1 MTSLGEER
9 SSSACHANADI
20 AIELL
25 AQTARAANGAVLAG
39 KVLGLVGY
47 GVLGREIARRAVRR
61 GMEVLYAD
69 LEPGAGPH
77 RRVLLSDL
85 LEHSDFVMPIGDGP
99 VASVLLP
106 RLKPG
111 ACLIDLF
118 GTHQEACAGLT
129 FMTVI

>member
-1 MTSLGEER
+1 MITPG
-9 SSSACHANADI
+9 SSADI

-25 AQTARAANGAVLAG
+25 ERKARALNGAGLAG

-47 GVLGREIARRAVRR
+47 GALGREIARRAASR

-85 LEHSDFVMPIGDGP
+85 LEHSDFVMPIADGTIP
-99 VASVLLP
+99 ADLRP
-106 RLKPG
+106 RLKRG
-111 ACLIDLF
+111 ACLIDYLE
-118 GTHQEACAGLT
+118 HVRKLAP
-129 FMTVI
+129 V

>member
-1 MTSLGEER
+1 MTTLG
-9 SSSACHANADI
+9 STADI

-25 AQTARAANGAVLAG
+25 ERTVNRAALAG

-47 GVLGREIARRAVRR
+47 GALGREIARRAVSR

-77 RRVLLSDL
+77 RRVVLSDL
-85 LEHSDFVMPIGDGP
+85 LERSDFVMPITD
-99 VASVLLP
+99 VAAATELRP

-111 ACLIDLF
+111 ACLIDYWAHVRKL
-118 GTHQEACAGLT
+118 AL
-129 FMTVI
+129 V